1 MSADNVVEKILADA
15 RAEAEKIAKQARDAQ
30 AAEDARHNEQLQ
42 EYTRQTHLLAEKA
55 AHDEKSHLLSAA
67 RMQMAKDYLAEKTKI
82 LEEVFLQAR
91 RQVESLPDEQYR
103 DLMTRL
109 IGQAVQ
115 TGDEQVVI
123 GRNENRINQD
133 LVNQVNQRLGP
144 AGKGGLK
151 LSGERLNI
159 TGGFVLRRG
168 KVKTNVSLDVL
179 LDQARKELEIDLAKE
194 IFTG

>member
-1 MSADNVVEKILADA
+1 MSADNVVEKILSDA
-15 RAEAEKIAKQARDAQ
+15 RAEAEKTAKQARDAQ

-91 RQVESLPDEQYR
+91 RQIESLPDEQYR
-103 DLMTRL
+103 ESMIRLMC
-109 IGQAVQ
+109 QAVQ

-123 GRNENRINQD
+123 GKNENRINQD
-133 LVNQVNQRLGP
+133 LVNQVNKRLGS

-151 LSGERLNI
+151 LSSERLNI
-159 TGGFVLRRG
+159 SGGFVLRRG

-179 LDQARKELEIDLAKE
+179 LDQARKEIEIDLAKE